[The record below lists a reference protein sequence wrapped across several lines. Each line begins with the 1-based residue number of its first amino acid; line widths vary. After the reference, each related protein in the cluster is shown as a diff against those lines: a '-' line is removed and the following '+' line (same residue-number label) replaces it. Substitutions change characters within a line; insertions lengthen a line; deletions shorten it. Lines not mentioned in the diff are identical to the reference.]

1 MNHCS
6 GGLQPRPFYSPAA
19 LTFSNNSCA
28 AVINL
33 HRIYKL
39 LKQRS
44 PFLLAAQLLDSV
56 WGPGAKRREHQTER
70 SALSYQAWR
79 CLLIALP
86 REAAIDQDTSPF
98 QPRGKHTFCLFSLI
112 EQSSPCVVV
121 LVRGTL
127 EKCVHIKICS
137 QLHAVKKTKNKQ
149 KKIHLHCTD
158 INLHLEFV
166 P

>member
-6 GGLQPRPFYSPAA
+6 IGLQPRPFYSPTA

-56 WGPGAKRREHQTER
+56 WGPGAKQREHQTER
-70 SALSYQAWR
+70 SALSY
-79 CLLIALP
+79 
-86 REAAIDQDTSPF
+86 
-98 QPRGKHTFCLFSLI
+98 
-112 EQSSPCVVV
+112 
-121 LVRGTL
+121 
-127 EKCVHIKICS
+127 
-137 QLHAVKKTKNKQ
+137 
-149 KKIHLHCTD
+149 
-158 INLHLEFV
+158 
-166 P
+166 